1 MKRTTFRIL
10 ATAMVAG
17 VATFACKKSETGTVS
32 PPPAGAEAP
41 VVQASPIAAAP
52 GARVERITVAKA
64 VNADHSPGET
74 ATTFGRK
81 DTVYVSMWTS
91 NAPVG
96 TEIAAR
102 WFGPDGKQ
110 LTEDKIVT
118 DKAGD
123 GYTSFHAANTKGWA
137 PGSYRVDVLLSGA
150 AAGSSTFTIS

>member
-1 MKRTTFRIL
+1 MNQRTFRIL
-10 ATAMVAG
+10 AAALVAA
-17 VATFACKKSETGTVS
+17 VATFGCKKSETVS
-32 PPPAGAEAP
+32 TPPAGAEPPAVVQVSPVPAAP
-41 VVQASPIAAAP
+41 VAQ
-52 GARVERITVAKA
+52 VERITVAKA
-64 VNADHSPGET
+64 VNADHSPGQAAT
-74 ATTFGRK
+74 AFGKK

-96 TEIAAR
+96 TEITAR

-137 PGSYRVDVLLSGA
+137 AGAYRVDVLLNGA
-150 AAGSSTFTIS
+150 PAGSTTFTIL

>member
-1 MKRTTFRIL
+1 MNKTTFRIL
-10 ATAMVAG
+10 ASVMVAAA
-17 VATFACKKSETGTVS
+17 ATFACKKSETVS
-32 PPPAGAEAP
+32 TPPPGAEPPA
-41 VVQASPIAAAP
+41 VVQASPVPAAP
-52 GARVERITVAKA
+52 VTHVERITIARA
-64 VNADHSPGET
+64 VNADHSPGEA
-74 ATTFGRK
+74 ATTFGKK

-96 TEIAAR
+96 TEITAR

-137 PGSYRVDVLLSGA
+137 PGAYRVDVLLNGA
-150 AAGSSTFTIS
+150 PAGSTTFTIS